1 MYVTT
6 TVNVHHS
13 GKYSKLIRRNYRP
26 TKPPFFPKVANF
38 IVIRDNVLKKTKPYF
53 CDKEMNSKK
62 KKEKNYLKSI
72 IIIIANIF
80 VVINQR
86 DEINDALIKNL

>member
-1 MYVTT
+1 
-6 TVNVHHS
+6 
-13 GKYSKLIRRNYRP
+13 
-26 TKPPFFPKVANF
+26 
-38 IVIRDNVLKKTKPYF
+38 
-53 CDKEMNSKK
+53 MNSKK